1 MPLVRCFIMQVL
13 KKHIISDEER
23 KSIVQNI
30 SAFLENESAVS
41 FAYIYGSFIED
52 DGFNDI
58 DIAMYIDESIIKKE
72 SLFDCQLD
80 MGVKLE
86 NKLNSYPV
94 DCRILNIAPLSFRFS
109 VVTKGEL
116 IFSRDEK
123 ERVSFEVITRS
134 LYFDFKH
141 HTDFFYQK
149 IALGK

>member
-1 MPLVRCFIMQVL
+1 MQVL
-13 KKHIISDEER
+13 KRYIISDEEC
-23 KSIVQNI
+23 KSIIQNI
-30 SAFLENESAVS
+30 SAFLENEDAVS
-41 FAYIYGSFIED
+41 FAYIYGSFIEE

-58 DIAMYIDESIIKKE
+58 DIAVYIDESVIKKE

-80 MGVKLE
+80 MGVRFE
-86 NKLNSYPV
+86 SELNSYPV

-141 HTDFFYQK
+141 HADFFYQK

>member
-1 MPLVRCFIMQVL
+1 MQVL
-13 KKHIISDEER
+13 KRYIIGDEER
-23 KSIVQNI
+23 KSIIQDI
-30 SAFLENESAVS
+30 SDFLENEGAVS
-41 FAYIYGSFIED
+41 FAYIYGSFIEE
-52 DGFNDI
+52 DGFNDL
-58 DIAMYIDESIIKKE
+58 DIAVYIDESVIKKE

-80 MGVKLE
+80 MGVRLE
-86 NKLNSYPV
+86 SELNSYPV

-141 HTDFFYQK
+141 HADFFYQK